1 MSVVLLLVHLLASD
15 AQLRAVR
22 DHNVVT
28 AVGRRVPDR
37 LVLAAENGSYPR
49 RQAAKRRRLE
59 ERRIDGR
66 KRFNGGEG
74 VMGSRG

>member
-22 DHNVVT
+22 DHHVVT

-37 LVLAAENGSYPR
+37 LVLATENGGYPR
-49 RQAAKRRRLE
+49 RQAAKRRWLE

-66 KRFNGGEG
+66 KGFNGGEG